1 MNTQTEM
8 NNNENME
15 ITLPTKKVKVIA
27 SSKKLKTPAA
37 KKVIVEET
45 VTVEETQ
52 EDTVTAGNEEL
63 ELTNRY
69 MYSQI
74 EQSYETMKQ
83 IDRVGAFEAEDETGT
98 TFQMLNE
105 VITELKEQF
114 DGEKK
119 EEK

>member
-1 MNTQTEM
+1 MT
-8 NNNENME
+8 
-15 ITLPTKKVKVIA
+15 IA
-27 SSKKLKTPAA
+27 IIIILTGAVSYAGYRVWYLAGSLAEA
-37 KKVIVEET
+37 
-45 VTVEETQ
+45 Q
-52 EDTVTAGNEEL
+52 EYIEEL

-83 IDRVGAFEAEDETGT
+83 IDRLGAFEAEDETGT